1 MADRHGTS
9 YDDTAPTEEDGLVD
23 ALRTQ
28 GILGP
33 FRVADWA
40 AQSDTGRRRE
50 RNEDR
55 FRADPAIGAVVADG
69 MGGHAGGELA
79 ADITAQVAFRLLAGL
94 REAAAGDLV
103 ERANAE
109 VVRAGAEHGYA
120 RLGST
125 LVALAVHRNQVVVL
139 NVGDSRAYRLR
150 DGELE
155 LLTRDHSV
163 RAELDAAGIPLAAA
177 ESAHVRLDALTA
189 HIGQRS
195 EFTPTYQAASFS
207 VMAGDRFLLCSDG
220 IHGQLTPE
228 AMQHALGAATCA
240 AACAALIE
248 AAETAGGRDNATAA
262 VFEFGAE
269 SVRRPT

>member
-23 ALRTQ
+23 ALRAQ

-33 FRVADWA
+33 FRVADWS
-40 AQSDTGRRRE
+40 AQSDTGHRRE

-55 FRADPAIGAVVADG
+55 FRADPAIGVVVADG
-69 MGGHAGGELA
+69 MGGHAGGALA
-79 ADITAQVAFRLLAGL
+79 ADVTTHVAFRLLAGL
-94 REAAAGDLV
+94 REAAARDLV

-109 VVRAGAEHGYA
+109 VVRAGAEHGYE

-125 LVALAVHRNQVVVL
+125 LVALAVHRNQVVVV

-189 HIGQRS
+189 HIGRS
-195 EFTPTYQAASFS
+195 EFTPSYQAASFS
-207 VMAGDRFLLCSDG
+207 VMAGDRFLLCTDG
-220 IHGQLTPE
+220 IHGQLTPD
-228 AMQHALGAATCA
+228 AMQQALGAATCA

-248 AAETAGGRDNATAA
+248 AAAAAGGRDNATAA

-269 SVRRPT
+269 SVGRPT

>member
-1 MADRHGTS
+1 VANPHATS
-9 YDDTAPTEEDGLVD
+9 RDDTAPTEEDGLVD
-23 ALRTQ
+23 ALRAQ

-33 FRVADWA
+33 FRVADWG
-40 AQSDTGRRRE
+40 AQSDTGHRRE

-55 FRADPAIGAVVADG
+55 FRADPAIGVVVADG

-79 ADITAQVAFRLLAGL
+79 ADITTHVAFRLLAGL
-94 REAAAGDLV
+94 REAAARDLV

-109 VVRAGAEHGYA
+109 VVRAGAEHGYE

-125 LVALAVHRNQVVVL
+125 LVALAVHRNHVVVV

-195 EFTPTYQAASFS
+195 EFTPSYQAASFS
-207 VMAGDRFLLCSDG
+207 VMAGDRFLMCTDG
-220 IHGQLTPE
+220 IHGQLTPD
-228 AMQHALGAATCA
+228 AMQQALGATTCA

-248 AAETAGGRDNATAA
+248 AAAAAGGRDNATAA

-269 SVRRPT
+269 SVGRPG